1 MNGVIALWM
10 FAAVFVVLLAG
21 YPVAFSLAGTA
32 LAFAWAGHLF
42 GVFDFAFLHALPNRL

>member
-1 MNGVIALWM
+1 MNGAAALFM

-32 LAFAWAGHLF
+32 LAFAQIGRAH
-42 GVFDFAFLHALPNRL
+42 V